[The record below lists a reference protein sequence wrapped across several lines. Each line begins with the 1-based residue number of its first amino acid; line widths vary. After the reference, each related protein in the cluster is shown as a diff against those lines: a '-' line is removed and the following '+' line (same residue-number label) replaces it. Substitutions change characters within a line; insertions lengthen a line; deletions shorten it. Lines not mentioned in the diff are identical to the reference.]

1 MLPGNNIEYAYHCG
15 GPVPMLRSMINR
27 HGIFR
32 SGTSGLVLS
41 EPNKKHFPA
50 EFKEKPRL
58 SYYAS
63 KFNSIEINSSFY
75 KIPRCQTYVNWSLQV
90 PGDFQF
96 SIKLWKG
103 ITHNKVFGFEMR
115 DVEAF
120 FSALDCLGKKN
131 GCLLIQFPATTPMD
145 MDNLRDILE
154 QVKQIDPHGFWR
166 LAIEFR
172 HNRWYEKRV
181 VKMIEEYE
189 ASLVL
194 HDMPNSF
201 IDKLQDKPSFV
212 YLRFHGEKG
221 DYRGTY
227 SKDYLDAKAKE
238 IRKWLSQGLD
248 VYAYFN
254 NTIGGAA
261 VNLETLNVLVNSPL
275 ITT

>member
-1 MLPGNNIEYAYHCG
+1 MMNY
-15 GPVPMLRSMINR
+15 R
-27 HGIFR
+27 GIFR

-41 EPNKKHFPA
+41 EPNKKHYPA
-50 EFKEKPRL
+50 EFQEKPRL

-75 KIPRCQTYVNWSLQV
+75 KIPRCQTYSNWSLQV
-90 PGDFQF
+90 PEYFQF

-103 ITHNKVFGFEMR
+103 FTHTKTFDFEMA
-115 DVEAF
+115 DVESF
-120 FSALDCLGKKN
+120 FSALDCLGKKK
-131 GCLLIQFPATTPMD
+131 GCLLVQFPATTPMD
-145 MDNLRDILE
+145 MDKFRDILE
-154 QVKQIDPHGFWR
+154 QVKQMDPHRNWR

-172 HNRWYEKRV
+172 NNRWYEKRV
-181 VKMIEEYE
+181 FNMIGEYG

-201 IDKLQDKPSFV
+201 IDKLEVEPSFV

-227 SKDYLDAKAKE
+227 SLDYLYTKAKE
-238 IRKWLSQGLD
+238 IRHWLNQGLD

-261 VNLETLNVLVNSPL
+261 ENLETLNKLVHSE
-275 ITT
+275 